1 MTITSPRRSDHT
13 MEPSPSVHLYRGIET
28 FEDFSQVVDP
38 SIYRA
43 LSDDW
48 QVGVSDVVGSREAI
62 AAGLYR
68 EVNMAGAATISALT
82 NALAGKAFPFVF
94 AGDGARLAVPPGDA
108 EIARDAMAKTA
119 RWVRSS
125 LDLDLRVGMTS
136 VGNVREA
143 GHDVKVARFAA
154 SPHADY
160 AMFSGGGVEWVEDRL
175 KAGSFTIEPTPP
187 GAMPDLTGL
196 SCQWGPISSRNGVIL
211 SMIVKPTSGD
221 DPARFADLIRDLL
234 AILER
239 SSRLNPVPENGPQ
252 VTWPSERL
260 RLQAHTTETDAGP
273 TLVNRLHTTVH
284 AAIAWILF
292 RTNLRV
298 AGFDPAHYRRQMAVN
313 TDYRK
318 YDDGLMMTIDC
329 SEAAASEIE
338 RRLEAARG
346 DGIADYGLH
355 RQDTAVMT
363 CVASSIFSDDHLHFL
378 DGGEGGYSRAADQL
392 DRAGNQL
399 SHDKIRP
406 ASAAPD

>member
-1 MTITSPRRSDHT
+1 
-13 MEPSPSVHLYRGIET
+13 MELSRSVHLYRDIET
-28 FEDFSQVVDP
+28 FDDFTQVVDP

-43 LSDDW
+43 LPDDW
-48 QVGVSDVVGSREAI
+48 QVGVSDVVGSRDAI
-62 AAGLYR
+62 AAGNYR
-68 EVNMAGAATISALT
+68 AVNMAGAATISALT
-82 NALAGKAFPFVF
+82 NAFAGKAFPFVF
-94 AGDGARLAVPPGDA
+94 AGDGARLVVPPDDA

-119 RWVRSS
+119 RWARSS

-136 VGNVREA
+136 VRNVREA

-175 KAGSFTIEPTPP
+175 KAGSFTIEPAPP

-260 RLQAHTTETDAGP
+260 RLQARTTDTDAGP
-273 TLVNRLHTTVH
+273 TFMNRLRTTVH

-298 AGFDPAHYRRQMAVN
+298 AGFDPAQYRRQMAVN

-338 RRLEAARG
+338 RRLEAAREH
-346 DGIADYGLH
+346 GIADYGLH

-378 DGGEGGYSRAADQL
+378 DGGEGGYSRAAEQL

-399 SHDKIRP
+399 SRDKIRP